1 MAKRTQKRKPW
12 SKDDVKKLKK
22 IFRNTNTKDVAKELK
37 RSYAAT
43 QAKASQLKLTKTKK
57 YLKSV
62 GLAK

>member
-1 MAKRTQKRKPW
+1 MAKKNRKGKPW
-12 SKDDVKKLKK
+12 SKDEIKQLKK
-22 IFRNTNTKDVAKELK
+22 IYRNANTKDVAKELG

-43 QAKASQLKLTKTKK
+43 QAKAAQLKLTKTKK